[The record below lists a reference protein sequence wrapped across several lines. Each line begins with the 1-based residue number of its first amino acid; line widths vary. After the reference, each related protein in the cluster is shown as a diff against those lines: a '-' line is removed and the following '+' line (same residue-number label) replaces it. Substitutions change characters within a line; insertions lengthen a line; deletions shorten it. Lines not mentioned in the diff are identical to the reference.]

1 MLYATKGVSAVFLVS
16 GTGSPEPIS
25 GMSLTVSRFLYMVQA
40 LPGLKGIKN
49 SINMSSNGMAVCNQP
64 DEGII
69 QSPLTDYFPPEIKVV
84 SIAAELGFVASL
96 EDHIVDPEQSW

>member
-1 MLYATKGVSAVFLVS
+1 
-16 GTGSPEPIS
+16 
-25 GMSLTVSRFLYMVQA
+25 
-40 LPGLKGIKN
+40 
-49 SINMSSNGMAVCNQP
+49 MSSNGMAVCNQP

-84 SIAAELGFVASL
+84 SIAAELGFAASL